1 MKNYIFYSFLLL
13 CTGINAQ
20 TSGSPS
26 STRLPSDTTHTI
38 MYLNNVRS
46 KVVTV
51 YGKGIVSNYADRTSS
66 IQLISMVQNRDLPIR
81 SVNEALSFVP
91 GLDFRQRGVQ
101 GIQGDLSIRGGGF
114 DQNLVLINGFKLVDP
129 QTGHHALNLPVLLTN
144 VSNIEIYK
152 GSGTRVFGQNAMT
165 GAVNFVTAPST
176 LHGINA
182 QGFGA
187 SFGGL
192 GTQFTVNAP
201 VKSLRQSFS
210 AGLDKSN
217 GYWYNS
223 DFVNQ
228 QFFYDAVLPL
238 GKVHEIKAIAGYT
251 DRAFGANGYYTN
263 AFPDQWESTQMA
275 IAGVSHQLKMTNLTL
290 LTKASLRTH
299 RDEFRLKRFDPSF
312 YTNKHWSE
320 VLTLEETV
328 QYTSSLGVTGAG
340 AEYRAESL
348 VSSNLG
354 DRSRTF
360 VSGFLDHKVS
370 LLNEKLT
377 LIANAHYFHLAMN
390 NQVYQKILPGIEGAF
405 NPGSRRMI
413 VPRKIYANIGQSY
426 RAPTYTDL
434 FYQDYSNVGN
444 PYLQPEYA
452 TNAELGMVWNL
463 AWGTMVSGSA
473 ERFKSNLGIEA
484 AVYRRN
490 TTNMID
496 WVRST
501 TSSPNPWTPVNLAN
515 VIFTGFESNIN
526 YRWNGN
532 GRIMIRELSLGYNYL
547 GASHQFADP
556 LMQTQ
561 SRYAFSGM
569 RNQLIAKLSM
579 NITHWVYATVAYR
592 GVDRVGG
599 NAYSLV
605 DAKLT
610 INPSRNFSIFLEGNN
625 LFNTDYIEAGYVQMP
640 GRWFKAGLQVK
651 FYE

>member
-1 MKNYIFYSFLLL
+1 MKNLL
-13 CTGINAQ
+13 CYCFLFLSLSLYAQ
-20 TSGSPS
+20 SSGNP
-26 STRLPSDTTHTI
+26 LPNQFVIDS
-38 MYLNNVRS
+38 NR
-46 KVVTV
+46 VVFKEVWV
-51 YGKGIVSNYADRTSS
+51 YGKGIASHYVDRTST
-66 IQLISMVQNRDLPIR
+66 IQLMNMVQNRDLPIR

-91 GLDFRQRGVQ
+91 GLDLRQRGVQ

-114 DQNLVLINGFKLVDP
+114 DQNLILINGFKLVDP

-144 VSNIEIYK
+144 VSSIEIFK

-165 GAVNFVTAPST
+165 GAVNFVTSPNAK
-176 LHGINA
+176 HGINA

-187 SFGGL
+187 SFGGI
-192 GTQFTVNAP
+192 GTQFTVSAP
-201 VKSLRQSFS
+201 LKSLKQSFS

-223 DFVNQ
+223 DFLNQ

-263 AFPDQWESTQMA
+263 FFPDQWESTQMA
-275 IAGVSHQLKMTNLTL
+275 ITGVSHQLKMNKLTL

-299 RDEFRLKRFDPSF
+299 RDEFRLKRFDPAF

-320 VLTLEETV
+320 VFTLEETA
-328 QYTSSLGVTGAG
+328 QYKSFLGVTGAG

-348 VSSNLG
+348 ESSNLG
-354 DRSRTF
+354 ARERTY
-360 VSGFLDHKVS
+360 VSGFLDHMVS
-370 LLNEKLT
+370 LFGEKLI
-377 LIANAHYFHLAMN
+377 LIANAHYFNLSMN
-390 NQVYQKILPGIEGAF
+390 NQVHQRILPGFECAY
-405 NPGSRRMI
+405 NPVADRRI
-413 VPRKIYANIGQSY
+413 IPVKIYANIGQSY

-444 PYLQPEYA
+444 PDLQPEYA

-463 AWGTMVSGSA
+463 AWGSA
-473 ERFKSNLGIEA
+473 DIFKSKLKIEA
-484 AVYRRN
+484 SVYRRN

-496 WVRST
+496 WVRNT
-501 TSSPNPWTPVNLAN
+501 TSTPNPWTPVNLAN

-532 GRIMIRELSLGYNYL
+532 GSIMIRELSLGYNYID
-547 GASHQFADP
+547 ASHQFID
-556 LMQTQ
+556 MFQYTE
-561 SRYAFSGM
+561 SRYAFSGL
-569 RNQLIAKLSM
+569 RNQLIAKLTM
-579 NITHWVYATVAYR
+579 NLTHWVYASVAYR

-599 NAYSLV
+599 DAYSLV

-610 INPSRNFSIFLEGNN
+610 VNPTRNFSVFLEGNN

-640 GRWFKAGLQVK
+640 GRWFKVGVQVK

>member
-1 MKNYIFYSFLLL
+1 MKNHMFFGLLLL

-26 STRLPSDTTHTI
+26 TTKLPLDTTHTI

-51 YGKGIVSNYADRTSS
+51 YGKGIASNYADRASS

-176 LHGINA
+176 
-182 QGFGA
+182 
-187 SFGGL
+187 
-192 GTQFTVNAP
+192 QFTVNAP
-201 VKSLRQSFS
+201 VKTLRQSFS

-228 QFFYDAVLPL
+228 QFFYDAALPL
-238 GKVHEIKAIAGYT
+238 GKLHEIKAIAGYT

-348 VSSNLG
+348 ESSNLG
-354 DRSRTF
+354 SRERTYI
-360 VSGFLDHKVS
+360 SGFLDHKVS

-377 LIANAHYFHLAMN
+377 LIANAHYFNLAMN

-405 NPGSRRMI
+405 NPGSNRMI
-413 VPRKIYANIGQSY
+413 IPRKIYANIGQSY

-444 PYLQPEYA
+444 PDLQPEYA
-452 TNAELGMVWNL
+452 TNAELGVVWNVL
-463 AWGTMVSGSA
+463 WGTMISGSA
-473 ERFKSNLGIEA
+473 ERFKSKVGIEA

-501 TSSPNPWTPVNLAN
+501 ASMSNPWKPINISN
-515 VIFTGFESNIN
+515 VVFTGVETNIN

-532 GRIMIRELSLGYNYL
+532 GIIMIRELSVGYNYID
-547 GASHQFADP
+547 ASHQFIDIV
-556 LMQTQ
+556 QQ
-561 SRYAFSGM
+561 SESRYAFTGLQH
-569 RNQLIAKLSM
+569 QLITKLTM
-579 NITHWVYATVAYR
+579 NLTHWVYLSAAYR
-592 GVDRVGG
+592 GIDRVGG
-599 NAYSLV
+599 NTYSLV

-610 INPSRNFSIFLEGNN
+610 VNPSRNFSIFLEGNN

>member
-1 MKNYIFYSFLLL
+1 MKNLLFFGFLLL
-13 CTGINAQ
+13 SLSLKAQ

-26 STRLPSDTTHTI
+26 TKRLSQDTADTI
-38 MYLNNVRS
+38 KYLNSLRS

-51 YGKGIVSNYADRTSS
+51 YGKGITTNYADRTSS

-201 VKSLRQSFS
+201 VKNLRQSFS

-228 QFFYDAVLPL
+228 QFFYDAALPL
-238 GKVHEIKAIAGYT
+238 GKLHEIKAIAGYT
-251 DRAFGANGYYTN
+251 DRAFGANGYYTKF
-263 AFPDQWESTQMA
+263 FPDQWESTQMA
-275 IAGVSHQLKMTNLTL
+275 ITGVSHQLKMTNLTL

-312 YTNKHWSE
+312 YTNKHWSD

-328 QYTSSLGVTGAG
+328 QYKSVLGVTGAG

-348 VSSNLG
+348 ESSNLG
-354 DRSRTF
+354 SRERTYI
-360 VSGFLDHKVS
+360 SGFLDHKVT

-377 LIANAHYFHLAMN
+377 FIANVHYFNLSMN

-405 NPGSRRMI
+405 NPGSRRLLI
-413 VPRKIYANIGQSY
+413 PVKIYANIGQSY

-444 PYLQPEYA
+444 PDLQPEYA
-452 TNAELGMVWNL
+452 TNAELGMVWNVT
-463 AWGTMVSGSA
+463 WGTMVSGSA
-473 ERFKSNLGIEA
+473 ERFKSKLGVEA
-484 AVYRRN
+484 SVYRRN

-515 VIFTGFESNIN
+515 VIFTGFESSIN

-547 GASHQFADP
+547 DASHQFADP
-556 LMQTQ
+556 LQQTQ

-569 RNQLIAKLSM
+569 RNQLITKLSM

-610 INPSRNFSIFLEGNN
+610 VNPSRNFSVFLEGNN

-640 GRWFKAGLQVK
+640 GRWFKVGVQVK

>member
-1 MKNYIFYSFLLL
+1 MKNLLCYSFLFLTL
-13 CTGINAQ
+13 SLNAQ
-20 TSGSPS
+20 SSGNPMPNPFNIDPN
-26 STRLPSDTTHTI
+26 LAVKE
-38 MYLNNVRS
+38 VR
-46 KVVTV
+46 V
-51 YGKGIVSNYADRTSS
+51 YGKGIASNYNDRTSS
-66 IQLISMVQNRDLPIR
+66 IQLINMVQNRDLPIR

-91 GLDFRQRGVQ
+91 GLDLRQRGVQ

-114 DQNLVLINGFKLVDP
+114 DQNLILINGFKLVDP

-144 VSNIEIYK
+144 VSSIEIFK

-165 GAVNFVTAPST
+165 GAVNFVTTPNAK
-176 LHGINA
+176 HGMNA

-187 SFGGL
+187 SFGGI
-192 GTQFTVNAP
+192 GTQFTVSAP
-201 VKSLRQSFS
+201 LKSLRQSFS
-210 AGLDKSN
+210 GGLDKSN

-223 DFVNQ
+223 DFLNQ

-263 AFPDQWESTQMA
+263 FFPDQWESTQMA
-275 IAGVSHQLKMTNLTL
+275 ITGVSHQLKMTKLTL
-290 LTKASLRTH
+290 LTKASIRTH

-320 VLTLEETV
+320 VLTLEETA
-328 QYTSSLGVTGAG
+328 QYKSSLGVTGAG

-348 VSSNLG
+348 ESSNLG
-354 DRSRTF
+354 SRERTYI
-360 VSGFLDHKVS
+360 SGFLDHKVS
-370 LLNEKLT
+370 LFGEKLI
-377 LIANAHYFHLAMN
+377 LIANAHYFNLSMN
-390 NQVYQKILPGIEGAF
+390 NQVYQKILPGFEGAF
-405 NPGSRRMI
+405 NPGSRRLLI
-413 VPRKIYANIGQSY
+413 PVKIYANIGQSY

-444 PYLQPEYA
+444 PDLQPEYA
-452 TNAELGMVWNL
+452 TNAELGMVWNVS
-463 AWGTMVSGSA
+463 WGTMVSGST
-473 ERFKSNLGIEA
+473 ELVKSKLGIEA
-484 AVYRRN
+484 SVYRRN

-496 WVRST
+496 WVRNT

-526 YRWNGN
+526 YRWNGS
-532 GRIMIRELSLGYNYL
+532 GSIMIRELSLGYNYID
-547 GASHQFADP
+547 ASHQFIDIV
-556 LMQTQ
+556 QDTE
-561 SRYAFSGM
+561 SRYAFSGL
-569 RNQLIAKLSM
+569 RNQLIAKLTM
-579 NITHWVYATVAYR
+579 NLTHWVYASVAYR

-605 DAKLT
+605 DAKFT
-610 INPSRNFSIFLEGNN
+610 VNPTRNFSVFLEGNN

-640 GRWFKAGLQVK
+640 GRWFKAGVQVK

>member
-1 MKNYIFYSFLLL
+1 MKNLL
-13 CTGINAQ
+13 CYGFLFLSLSLNAQ
-20 TSGSPS
+20 SSGNPMPNPFNLD
-26 STRLPSDTTHTI
+26 TNLPVKE
-38 MYLNNVRS
+38 VR
-46 KVVTV
+46 V
-51 YGKGIVSNYADRTSS
+51 YGKGIASNYNDRTSS
-66 IQLISMVQNRDLPIR
+66 IQLINMVQNRDLPIR

-91 GLDFRQRGVQ
+91 GLDLRQRGVQ

-114 DQNLVLINGFKLVDP
+114 DQNLILINGFKLVDP

-144 VSNIEIYK
+144 VSSIEIFK

-165 GAVNFVTAPST
+165 GAVNFVTSPNAK
-176 LHGINA
+176 HGINA

-187 SFGGL
+187 SFGGI
-192 GTQFTVNAP
+192 GTQFTVSAP
-201 VKSLRQSFS
+201 LKSLRQSFS
-210 AGLDKSN
+210 GGLDKSN

-223 DFVNQ
+223 DFLNQ

-263 AFPDQWESTQMA
+263 FFPDQWESTQMA
-275 IAGVSHQLKMTNLTL
+275 ITGVSHQLKLTKLTL

-320 VLTLEETV
+320 VLTLEETA
-328 QYTSSLGVTGAG
+328 QYKSSLGVTGAG

-348 VSSNLG
+348 ESSNLG
-354 DRSRTF
+354 SRERTYI
-360 VSGFLDHKVS
+360 SGFLDHKVS
-370 LLNEKLT
+370 LFGEKLI
-377 LIANAHYFHLAMN
+377 LIANAHYFNLSMN
-390 NQVYQKILPGIEGAF
+390 NQVYQKILPGFEGAF
-405 NPGSRRMI
+405 NPGSRRLLI
-413 VPRKIYANIGQSY
+413 PVKIYANIGQSY

-444 PYLQPEYA
+444 PDLQPEYA
-452 TNAELGMVWNL
+452 TNAELGMVWNVS
-463 AWGTMVSGSA
+463 WGTMVSGST
-473 ERFKSNLGIEA
+473 ELVKSKLGIEA
-484 AVYRRN
+484 SVYRRN

-526 YRWNGN
+526 YRWNGS
-532 GRIMIRELSLGYNYL
+532 GSIMIRELSLGYNYID
-547 GASHQFADP
+547 ASHQFIAIVQD
-556 LMQTQ
+556 TE
-561 SRYAFSGM
+561 SRYAFSGL
-569 RNQLIAKLSM
+569 RNQLIAKLTM
-579 NITHWVYATVAYR
+579 NLTHWVYASVAYR

-605 DAKLT
+605 DAKFT
-610 INPSRNFSIFLEGNN
+610 VNPTRNFSVFLEGNN

-640 GRWFKAGLQVK
+640 GRWFKAGVQVK

>member
-1 MKNYIFYSFLLL
+1 MKNTMCFIAFMFIVNLY
-13 CTGINAQ
+13 AQ
-20 TSGSPS
+20 TPGNRGQYINIPDSVVLIKDFVMVSGKG
-26 STRLPSDTTHTI
+26 LPSKYD
-38 MYLNNVRS
+38 
-46 KVVTV
+46 
-51 YGKGIVSNYADRTSS
+51 DRTSS
-66 IQLISMVQNRDLPIR
+66 IQLIDIVRNRDLPIR
-81 SVNEALSFVP
+81 SVNEALSYVP
-91 GLDFRQRGVQ
+91 GLDLRQRGVQ

-114 DQNLVLINGFKLVDP
+114 DQNLILINGFKLVDP

-144 VSNIEIYK
+144 VSSIEVFK

-165 GAVNFVTAPST
+165 GAVNFVTSPNAK
-176 LHGINA
+176 HGINA

-187 SFGGL
+187 SFGGI

-210 AGLDKSN
+210 AGIDKSN

-223 DFVNQ
+223 DFLNQ

-263 AFPDQWESTQMA
+263 FFPDQWEATQMA
-275 IAGVSHQLKMTNLTL
+275 ITGVSHQLKMTKLSL

-320 VLTLEETV
+320 VLTLEETA
-328 QYTSSLGVTGAG
+328 QYKSTWGVSGAG

-348 VSSNLG
+348 ESSNLG
-354 DRSRTF
+354 SRERTYI
-360 VSGFLDHKVS
+360 SGFLDHKVS
-370 LLNEKLT
+370 LFNEKLI
-377 LIANAHYFHLAMN
+377 LIANAHYFKLSMN
-390 NQVYQKILPGIEGAF
+390 NQVHQRILPGFECAF
-405 NPGSRRMI
+405 HPVADRRI
-413 VPRKIYANIGQSY
+413 IPIKVYANIGQSY

-434 FYQDYSNVGN
+434 FYQDYANVGN
-444 PYLQPEYA
+444 PDLQPEYA
-452 TNAELGMVWNL
+452 TNAELGIAWNM
-463 AWGTMVSGSA
+463 AWGYTG
-473 ERFKSNLGIEA
+473 EIKSDLYKSKLSIEA

-501 TSSPNPWTPVNLAN
+501 MIAPNPWTPVNLSN

-526 YRWNGN
+526 YRWNGT
-532 GRIMIRELSLGYNYL
+532 GSIIIRELSLGYNYID
-547 GASHQFADP
+547 ASHQFIDIV
-556 LMQTQ
+556 QNTE
-561 SRYAFSGM
+561 SRYAFTGL
-569 RNQLIAKLSM
+569 RNQLIAKLTM
-579 NITHWVYATVAYR
+579 NLTHWVYATVAYR
-592 GVDRVGG
+592 GVDRVDGS
-599 NAYSLV
+599 AYSLV
-605 DAKLT
+605 DAKLM
-610 INPSRNFSIFLEGNN
+610 INPTRNFSVFIEGNN

-640 GRWFKAGLQVK
+640 GRWFKAGVQVK

>member
-1 MKNYIFYSFLLL
+1 MKNLL
-13 CTGINAQ
+13 CYYFLFLIGNLNAQ
-20 TSGSPS
+20 TPAY
-26 STRLPSDTTHTI
+26 LDTNLVI
-38 MYLNNVRS
+38 GYPAFKEVR
-46 KVVTV
+46 V
-51 YGKGIVSNYADRTSS
+51 YGKGIASPYIDRTST
-66 IQLISMVQNRDLPIR
+66 IQLINMVQNRDLPIR

-114 DQNLVLINGFKLVDP
+114 DQNLILINGFKLVDP

-144 VSNIEIYK
+144 VSSIEIFK

-165 GAVNFVTAPST
+165 GAVNFVTSPNAK
-176 LHGINA
+176 HGINA

-187 SFGGL
+187 SFGGI
-192 GTQFTVNAP
+192 GTQFTVSAP
-201 VKSLRQSFS
+201 LKSLKQSFS

-217 GYWYNS
+217 GYWHNS
-223 DFVNQ
+223 DFLNQ

-263 AFPDQWESTQMA
+263 FFSDQWESTQMA
-275 IAGVSHQLKMTNLTL
+275 ITGVSHQLKKNKLTL

-320 VLTLEETV
+320 VLTLEETA
-328 QYTSSLGVTGAG
+328 QYRSFLGVTGAG

-348 VSSNLG
+348 ESSNLG
-354 DRSRTF
+354 SRERTYI
-360 VSGFLDHKVS
+360 SGFLDHRVS
-370 LLNEKLT
+370 LFSEKLI
-377 LIANAHYFHLAMN
+377 LIANAHYFKLSMN
-390 NQVYQKILPGIEGAF
+390 NQVHQRILPGFECAY
-405 NPGSRRMI
+405 NPVSDRRI
-413 VPRKIYANIGQSY
+413 IPVKIYANIGQSY

-444 PYLQPEYA
+444 PDLQPEYA

-463 AWGTMVSGSA
+463 AWGSA
-473 ERFKSNLGIEA
+473 DIFKSKLKIEA
-484 AVYRRN
+484 SVYRRN

-501 TSSPNPWTPVNLAN
+501 TSTPNPWTPVNLAN

-532 GRIMIRELSLGYNYL
+532 GSIMIRELSLGYNYID
-547 GASHQFADP
+547 ASHQFID
-556 LMQTQ
+556 MVQDTE
-561 SRYAFSGM
+561 SRYAFSGL
-569 RNQLIAKLSM
+569 RNQLIAKLTM
-579 NITHWVYATVAYR
+579 NLTHWVYASAAYR

-610 INPSRNFSIFLEGNN
+610 VNPTRNFSVFLEGNN

-640 GRWFKAGLQVK
+640 GRWFKAGVQVK

>member
-1 MKNYIFYSFLLL
+1 
-13 CTGINAQ
+13 
-20 TSGSPS
+20 
-26 STRLPSDTTHTI
+26 
-38 MYLNNVRS
+38 
-46 KVVTV
+46 
-51 YGKGIVSNYADRTSS
+51 
-66 IQLISMVQNRDLPIR
+66 
-81 SVNEALSFVP
+81 
-91 GLDFRQRGVQ
+91 
-101 GIQGDLSIRGGGF
+101 
-114 DQNLVLINGFKLVDP
+114 
-129 QTGHHALNLPVLLTN
+129 
-144 VSNIEIYK
+144 
-152 GSGTRVFGQNAMT
+152 
-165 GAVNFVTAPST
+165 
-176 LHGINA
+176 
-182 QGFGA
+182 
-187 SFGGL
+187 
-192 GTQFTVNAP
+192 
-201 VKSLRQSFS
+201 
-210 AGLDKSN
+210 
-217 GYWYNS
+217 
-223 DFVNQ
+223 
-228 QFFYDAVLPL
+228 
-238 GKVHEIKAIAGYT
+238 
-251 DRAFGANGYYTN
+251 
-263 AFPDQWESTQMA
+263 MA

-290 LTKASLRTH
+290 LTKASLRSH

-320 VLTLEETV
+320 VLTFEETI
-328 QYTSSLGVTGAG
+328 QYKSALGLTGAG

-348 VSSNLG
+348 ESSNLG
-354 DRSRTF
+354 SRERTYI
-360 VSGFLDHKVS
+360 SGFLDHK
-370 LLNEKLT
+370 LTLFNEKLT
-377 LIANAHYFHLAMN
+377 LIANAHYFNLAMN

-405 NPGSRRMI
+405 NPGSNRMI
-413 VPRKIYANIGQSY
+413 IPRKIYANIGQSY

-444 PYLQPEYA
+444 PNLQPEYA
-452 TNAELGMVWNL
+452 TNAELGMVWNVT
-463 AWGTMVSGSA
+463 WGTMVSGSA
-473 ERFKSNLGIEA
+473 EHFKSKLGVEA

-501 TSSPNPWTPVNLAN
+501 TNSPNPWTPVNLAN

-547 GASHQFADP
+547 DASHQFADP
-556 LMQTQ
+556 LQQKQ

-610 INPSRNFSIFLEGNN
+610 VNPSRNFSIFLEGNN

>member
-1 MKNYIFYSFLLL
+1 MKNLL
-13 CTGINAQ
+13 CYGFLFLSLSLNAQ
-20 TSGSPS
+20 SSGNPMPNPFNLD
-26 STRLPSDTTHTI
+26 TNLPVKE
-38 MYLNNVRS
+38 VR
-46 KVVTV
+46 V
-51 YGKGIVSNYADRTSS
+51 YGKGIASNYNDRTSS
-66 IQLISMVQNRDLPIR
+66 IQLINMVQNRDLPIR

-91 GLDFRQRGVQ
+91 GLDLRQRGVQ

-114 DQNLVLINGFKLVDP
+114 DQNLILINGFKLVDP

-144 VSNIEIYK
+144 VSSIEIFK

-165 GAVNFVTAPST
+165 GAVNFVTSPNAK
-176 LHGINA
+176 HGINA

-187 SFGGL
+187 SFGGI
-192 GTQFTVNAP
+192 GTQFTVSAP
-201 VKSLRQSFS
+201 LKSLRQSFS
-210 AGLDKSN
+210 GGLDKSN

-223 DFVNQ
+223 DFLNQ

-263 AFPDQWESTQMA
+263 FFPDQWESTQMA
-275 IAGVSHQLKMTNLTL
+275 ITGVSHQLKMTKLTL
-290 LTKASLRTH
+290 LTKASIRTH

-320 VLTLEETV
+320 VLTLEETA
-328 QYTSSLGVTGAG
+328 QYKSSLGVTGAG

-348 VSSNLG
+348 ESSNLG
-354 DRSRTF
+354 SRERTYI
-360 VSGFLDHKVS
+360 SGFLDHKVS
-370 LLNEKLT
+370 LFGEKLI
-377 LIANAHYFHLAMN
+377 LIANAHYFNLSMN
-390 NQVYQKILPGIEGAF
+390 NQVYQKILPGFEGAF
-405 NPGSRRMI
+405 NPGSRRLLI
-413 VPRKIYANIGQSY
+413 PVKIYANIGQSY

-444 PYLQPEYA
+444 PDLQPEYA
-452 TNAELGMVWNL
+452 TNAELGMVWNVS
-463 AWGTMVSGSA
+463 WGTMVSGST
-473 ERFKSNLGIEA
+473 ELVKSKLGIEA
-484 AVYRRN
+484 SVYRRN

-526 YRWNGN
+526 YRWNGS
-532 GRIMIRELSLGYNYL
+532 GSIMIRELSLGYNYID
-547 GASHQFADP
+547 ASHQFIDIV
-556 LMQTQ
+556 QDTE
-561 SRYAFSGM
+561 SRYAFSGL
-569 RNQLIAKLSM
+569 RNQLIAKLTM
-579 NITHWVYATVAYR
+579 NLTHWVYASVAYR

-605 DAKLT
+605 DAKFT
-610 INPSRNFSIFLEGNN
+610 VNPTRNFSVFLEGNN

-640 GRWFKAGLQVK
+640 GRWFKVGVQVK

>member
-1 MKNYIFYSFLLL
+1 MKNLL
-13 CTGINAQ
+13 CYGFLFLSLSLNAQ
-20 TSGSPS
+20 SSGNPM
-26 STRLPSDTTHTI
+26 PNPYVKDTNGVI
-38 MYLNNVRS
+38 GYPALKEV
-46 KVVTV
+46 KV
-51 YGKGIVSNYADRTSS
+51 YGRGITSNYNDRTSS
-66 IQLISMVQNRDLPIR
+66 IQLLNMVQNRDLPIR

-91 GLDFRQRGVQ
+91 GLDLRQRGVQ

-114 DQNLVLINGFKLVDP
+114 DQNLILINGFKLVDP

-144 VSNIEIYK
+144 VSSIEIFK

-165 GAVNFVTAPST
+165 GAVNFVTSPNAK
-176 LHGINA
+176 HGINA

-187 SFGGL
+187 SFGGI
-192 GTQFTVNAP
+192 GTQFTVSAP
-201 VKSLRQSFS
+201 LKSLRQSFS
-210 AGLDKSN
+210 GGLDKSN

-223 DFVNQ
+223 DFLNQ

-263 AFPDQWESTQMA
+263 FFPDQWESTQMA
-275 IAGVSHQLKMTNLTL
+275 ITGVSHQLKMTKLTL
-290 LTKASLRTH
+290 LTKASIRTH

-320 VLTLEETV
+320 VLTLEETA
-328 QYTSSLGVTGAG
+328 QYKSSLGVTGAG

-348 VSSNLG
+348 ESSNLG
-354 DRSRTF
+354 SRERTYI
-360 VSGFLDHKVS
+360 SGFLDHKVS
-370 LLNEKLT
+370 LFGEKLI
-377 LIANAHYFHLAMN
+377 LIANAHYFNLSMN
-390 NQVYQKILPGIEGAF
+390 NQVYQKILPGFECAF
-405 NPGSRRMI
+405 NPVSFRRFI
-413 VPRKIYANIGQSY
+413 PVKIYANIGQSY

-434 FYQDYSNVGN
+434 FYQDYSNLGN
-444 PYLQPEYA
+444 PDLQPEYA

-463 AWGTMVSGSA
+463 AWGSAVSGSA
-473 ERFKSNLGIEA
+473 DMFKSKLRIEA
-484 AVYRRN
+484 SVYRRN

-526 YRWNGN
+526 YRWNGS
-532 GRIMIRELSLGYNYL
+532 GSIMIRELSLGYNYID
-547 GASHQFADP
+547 ASHQFIDIV
-556 LMQTQ
+556 QDTE
-561 SRYAFSGM
+561 SRYAFSGL
-569 RNQLIAKLSM
+569 RNQLIAKLTM
-579 NITHWVYATVAYR
+579 NLTHWVYASVAYR

-610 INPSRNFSIFLEGNN
+610 VNPTRNFSVFLEGNN

-640 GRWFKAGLQVK
+640 GRWFKVGVQVK

>member
-1 MKNYIFYSFLLL
+1 MKNLLCYGFLLL
-13 CTGINAQ
+13 IGNLNAQ
-20 TSGSPS
+20 TPGY
-26 STRLPSDTTHTI
+26 LDTNLVI
-38 MYLNNVRS
+38 GYPPFKEV
-46 KVVTV
+46 KV
-51 YGKGIVSNYADRTSS
+51 YGKGISINYNDRTSS
-66 IQLISMVQNRDLPIR
+66 IQLLNILQNRDLPIR
-81 SVNEALSFVP
+81 SVNEALSYVP
-91 GLDFRQRGVQ
+91 GLDLRQRGVQ

-114 DQNLVLINGFKLVDP
+114 DQNLILINGFKLVDP

-144 VSNIEIYK
+144 VSSIEIFK

-165 GAVNFVTAPST
+165 GAVNVVTSPNAK
-176 LHGINA
+176 HGINA

-187 SFGGL
+187 SFGGI

-217 GYWYNS
+217 GHWYNS
-223 DFVNQ
+223 DFLNQ

-263 AFPDQWESTQMA
+263 FFPDQWESTQMA
-275 IAGVSHQLKMTNLTL
+275 ITGVSHQLKMTKLSL

-320 VLTLEETV
+320 VLTFEETA
-328 QYTSSLGVTGAG
+328 QYKSTWGVTGAG

-348 VSSNLG
+348 ESSNLG
-354 DRSRTF
+354 SRERTYI
-360 VSGFLDHKVS
+360 SGFLDHKVS
-370 LLNEKLT
+370 LFNEKLI
-377 LIANAHYFHLAMN
+377 LIANAHYFKLSMN
-390 NQVYQKILPGIEGAF
+390 NQVHQRILPGFECAF
-405 NPGSRRMI
+405 HPVADRRI
-413 VPRKIYANIGQSY
+413 IPIKVYANIGQSY

-434 FYQDYSNVGN
+434 FYQDYANVGN
-444 PYLQPEYA
+444 PDLQPEYA
-452 TNAELGMVWNL
+452 TNAELGMAWNM
-463 AWGTMVSGSA
+463 AWGYTG
-473 ERFKSNLGIEA
+473 ETKSNLYKSKLSIEA

-490 TTNMID
+490 TSNMID

-501 TSSPNPWTPVNLAN
+501 MMTPNPWTPVNLSN

-532 GRIMIRELSLGYNYL
+532 GSIMIRELSLGYNYID
-547 GASHQFADP
+547 ASHQFIDIV
-556 LMQTQ
+556 QDTE
-561 SRYAFSGM
+561 SRYAFTGL
-569 RNQLIAKLSM
+569 RNQLIAKLTM
-579 NITHWVYATVAYR
+579 NLTHWVYATVAYR
-592 GVDRVGG
+592 GVDRVDGST
-599 NAYSLV
+599 YSLV
-605 DAKLT
+605 DAKLMV
-610 INPSRNFSIFLEGNN
+610 NPTRNFSVFLEGNN

-640 GRWFKAGLQVK
+640 GRWFKAGVQVK

>member
-1 MKNYIFYSFLLL
+1 MKNLL
-13 CTGINAQ
+13 CYGFLFLSLSLNAQ
-20 TSGSPS
+20 SSGNP
-26 STRLPSDTTHTI
+26 LPNQFVIDS
-38 MYLNNVRS
+38 NR
-46 KVVTV
+46 VVIKEVWV
-51 YGKGIVSNYADRTSS
+51 YGKGIASHYIDRTSS
-66 IQLISMVQNRDLPIR
+66 IQLINMVQNRDLPIR
-81 SVNEALSFVP
+81 SVNEALSYVP
-91 GLDFRQRGVQ
+91 GLDLRQRGVQ

-114 DQNLVLINGFKLVDP
+114 DQNLMLINGFKLVDP

-144 VSNIEIYK
+144 VSSIEIFK

-165 GAVNFVTAPST
+165 GAVNFVTSPNAK
-176 LHGINA
+176 HGINA

-187 SFGGL
+187 SFGGI
-192 GTQFTVNAP
+192 GTQFTVSAP
-201 VKSLRQSFS
+201 LKSLKQSFS

-223 DFVNQ
+223 DFLNQ

-263 AFPDQWESTQMA
+263 FFPDQWESTQMA
-275 IAGVSHQLKMTNLTL
+275 ITGVSHQLKMNKLTL

-320 VLTLEETV
+320 VLTLEETA
-328 QYTSSLGVTGAG
+328 QYKSFLGVTGAG

-348 VSSNLG
+348 ESSNLG
-354 DRSRTF
+354 SRERTYI
-360 VSGFLDHKVS
+360 SGFFDHRVS
-370 LLNEKLT
+370 LFGEKLI
-377 LIANAHYFHLAMN
+377 LIANAHYFNLSMN
-390 NQVYQKILPGIEGAF
+390 NQVYQRILPGFECAY
-405 NPGSRRMI
+405 NPIADRRI
-413 VPRKIYANIGQSY
+413 IPVKIYANIGQSY

-444 PYLQPEYA
+444 PDLQPEYA
-452 TNAELGMVWNL
+452 TNAELGMVWNVS
-463 AWGTMVSGSA
+463 WGTMVSGST
-473 ERFKSNLGIEA
+473 ELVKSKLGIEA
-484 AVYRRN
+484 SVYRRN

-496 WVRST
+496 WVRNT

-515 VIFTGFESNIN
+515 VIFTGFESSIN

-547 GASHQFADP
+547 DAAHQFADP
-556 LMQTQ
+556 LQQTQ
-561 SRYAFSGM
+561 SRYAFSGL
-569 RNQLIAKLSM
+569 RNQLIAKLTM
-579 NITHWVYATVAYR
+579 NITRWVYATVAYR

-610 INPSRNFSIFLEGNN
+610 VNPTRNFSIFLEGNN

-640 GRWFKAGLQVK
+640 GRWFKVGVQVK